1 MGKNDSHNR
10 IDEAIHQRTRLAIM
24 ATLAGVTSLD
34 FTFLKTELDLS
45 DGNLCTHLASLQR
58 AGYVKLV
65 KGFRGRIPRTT
76 VAMTSKG
83 RKAMTNYVNPLQSI
97 LDKAK

>member
-1 MGKNDSHNR
+1 
-10 IDEAIHQRTRLAIM
+10 M
-24 ATLAGVTSLD
+24 ATLSGVTSLD
-34 FTFLKTELDLS
+34 FTYLKAELGLS

-65 KGFRGRIPRTT
+65 KGFRGRRPRTT
-76 VAMTSKG
+76 VEMTPKG
-83 RKAMTNYVNPLQSI
+83 KKAMTNYVNLLQSI